1 MVAPDLESLAGE
13 SLTVEHRPDPCEP
26 SLIVRGSREACERLT
41 CLARA
46 EQLPD
51 LIVLTATHRT
61 PEGGWCV
68 VLGVWRA

>member
-26 SLIVRGSREACERLT
+26 LLIVRGSREACDRLT

-51 LIVLTATHRT
+51 LRLVTAAHCTS
-61 PEGGWCV
+61 ESWCV